1 MACFGDITVLWG
13 SVATYATY
21 GGTFNIHL
29 TANLPVQKFCKS
41 VKIWQFCG
49 HESVAPFL
57 AHPVGP
63 SYKERSN
70 NVVSMSRREIISSN
84 SIRYLDVYLTVNNV
98 YSCSLRHAR
107 RFFYRSFN
115 AIIGTVGRTASEEV
129 IIELLKKKCLP
140 ILYYATEVCPLNKAY
155 INLWIL
161 LLAVVLVKYF
171 V

>member
-29 TANLPVQKFCKS
+29 TAYLPVQKFCKS

-115 AIIGTVGRTASEEV
+115 AILGQSVVQHQRKLS
-129 IIELLKKKCLP
+129 LNYLKRNVFLFCIMQQK
-140 ILYYATEVCPLNKAY
+140 
-155 INLWIL
+155 
-161 LLAVVLVKYF
+161 F
-171 V
+171 VH